1 MYAIIRSGN
10 RQYRA
15 EIGSLL
21 DVERIPK
28 PVDTQI
34 VIEDVLLY
42 RDSDETYIGQPN
54 VPGVRVL
61 ATVVEQRRGRKVIV
75 MKYRQRTS
83 YRRKSGHRQY
93 ITRLRID
100 DIQRDN

>member
-15 EIGSLL
+15 EIGSVL
-21 DVERIPK
+21 DVERLPE
-28 PVDTQI
+28 PVDSQI
-34 VIEDVLLY
+34 LLEDVLLL
-42 RDSDETYIGQPN
+42 RDERGTQIGQPR
-54 VPGVRVL
+54 VAGARVL
-61 ATVVEQRRGRKVIV
+61 ATVVEQRRGPKVLV
-75 MKYRQRTS
+75 LKYRQRTS

-100 DIQRDN
+100 DIQQEV